1 MRLPSHFRP
10 EMVSEVWRVPY
21 EEVAQQARSWATLQ
35 SIGLAHQDT
44 FRIGLLLI
52 DVQNTFCIPGFELF
66 VEGSSGTGAV
76 GDNQRL
82 CSFIYG
88 NLGRITKIVLSLDTH
103 DPIQIFH
110 SIFLINEAGRHP
122 TPFTVVSRKEIEQGV
137 WRVNPDICAAL
148 QIDLKDAE
156 QHIHHYTRRLEEG
169 GKHSWTIWP
178 YHALQG
184 SIGRALVSAV
194 EEAVFF
200 HSIARTAQP
209 LFVTKGNHP
218 LTESY
223 SILGPEVRTDQ
234 RGVVLQPRDESLTDA
249 LSGLDMLIV
258 AGQAKSHCL
267 AWTVED
273 IVETG
278 SFPASRLFLLED
290 CTSPVFVPGLLDY
303 TEEAE
308 NTFRSFE
315 NRGVHLV
322 KSSFPIQEWPGLPL
336 GSR

>member
-1 MRLPSHFRP
+1 
-10 EMVSEVWRVPY
+10 VWRVPY
-21 EEVAQQARSWATLQ
+21 EEVAHLAKQWATLQ
-35 SIGLAHQDT
+35 SIGSAHEDT

-52 DVQNTFCIPGFELF
+52 DVQNTFCIPGFELY
-66 VEGSSGTGAV
+66 VGGRSGTGAV
-76 GDNQRL
+76 DNNKRL

-88 NLGRITKIVLSLDTH
+88 NLGHISKIILSLDTH
-103 DPIQIFH
+103 NPIQIFH
-110 SIFLINEAGRHP
+110 SIFLTNEVGQRP
-122 TPFTVVSRKEIEQGV
+122 KPFTVISRKEIEQGL
-137 WRVNPDICAAL
+137 WRINPDVCAEL
-148 QIDLKDAE
+148 RIDVGDAE
-156 QHIHHYTRRLEEG
+156 RHIRHYTRRLEEG
-169 GKHSWTIWP
+169 GKHAWTIWP

-184 SIGRALVSAV
+184 SLGRALVSAV

-209 LFVTKGNHP
+209 LFLTKGNHP

-223 SILGPEVRTDQ
+223 SILGPEVRTDP
-234 RGVVLQPRDESLTDA
+234 RGEVLDAGDESVTDA
-249 LSGLDMLIV
+249 FSGLDMLVV

-273 IVETG
+273 ILETE
-278 SFPASRLFLLED
+278 SFAPSKLFLLED
-290 CTSPVFVPGLLDY
+290 CTSPVVVPGFLDY

-315 NRGVHLV
+315 KRGVHLV
-322 KSSFPIQEWPGLPL
+322 ESSAPIREWPGFPL

>member
-1 MRLPSHFRP
+1 
-10 EMVSEVWRVPY
+10 MVSEVWRVPY
-21 EEVAQQARSWATLQ
+21 EEVAAQARSWATQ
-35 SIGLAHQDT
+35 MGIGPAHQDT

-52 DVQNTFCIPGFELF
+52 DVQNTFCIPGFELY
-66 VEGSSGTGAV
+66 VGGCSGTDAV
-76 GDNQRL
+76 DDNQRL
-82 CSFIYG
+82 CSFIYR
-88 NLGRITKIVLSLDTH
+88 NLGHIGKIILSLDTH

-110 SIFLINEAGRHP
+110 SIFLVNEEGQRP
-122 TPFTVVSRKEIEQGV
+122 TPYTVVSREEIEQGL
-137 WRVNPDICAAL
+137 WRVNPDVCAEL
-148 QIDLKDAE
+148 QIDAKDAD
-156 QHIHHYTRRLEEG
+156 QHIRHYTRCLEEG
-169 GKHSWTIWP
+169 GKYAWTIWP
-178 YHALQG
+178 YHALHG
-184 SIGRALVSAV
+184 SIGHALVSSV

-223 SILGPEVRTDQ
+223 SILGPEIRTDS
-234 RGVVLQPRDESLTDA
+234 RGAVLASGDQSIADA
-249 LSGLDMLIV
+249 FSGLDMLVV

-290 CTSPVFVPGLLDY
+290 CTSPVVVPGLLDY
-303 TEEAE
+303 TEKAE
-308 NTFRSFE
+308 DTFRSFE
-315 NRGVHLV
+315 KRGVHLV
-322 KSSFPIQEWPGLPL
+322 RSSAPIQDWPGSPL